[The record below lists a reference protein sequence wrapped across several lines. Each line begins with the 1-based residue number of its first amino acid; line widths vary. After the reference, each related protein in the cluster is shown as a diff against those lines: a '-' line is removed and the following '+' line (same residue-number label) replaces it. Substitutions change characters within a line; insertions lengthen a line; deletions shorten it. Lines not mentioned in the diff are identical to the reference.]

1 MNPQMLT
8 NEDKSILLKLA
19 RESLICAVNQ
29 KPLPQPKL
37 DDYSE
42 ILRANGA
49 AFVTLT
55 EKGELRGCIGTL
67 EAYRPLITD
76 VIEHAKDAALED
88 YRFPPVQPDELVLI
102 KIEISRLTAPQNLEY
117 QTPEELTQKLRKG
130 IDGVILKDG
139 FHRATFLPQVWE
151 QLPDVDEF
159 LWHLCNKMGARGDLW
174 KMKHLEASIYQVEEF
189 HE

>member
-1 MNPQMLT
+1 MSNSKGVEMNPQMLT

-139 FHRATFLPQVWE
+139 FHRATFLPQV
-151 QLPDVDEF
+151 L
-159 LWHLCNKMGARGDLW
+159 GATARRRRISLAFVQQNGS
-174 KMKHLEASIYQVEEF
+174 KG
-189 HE
+189 